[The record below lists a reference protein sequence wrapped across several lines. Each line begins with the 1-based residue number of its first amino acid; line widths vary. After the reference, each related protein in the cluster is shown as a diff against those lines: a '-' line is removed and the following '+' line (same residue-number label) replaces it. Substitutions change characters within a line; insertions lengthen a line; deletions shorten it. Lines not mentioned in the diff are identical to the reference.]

1 MVSPPPLP
9 PAGCWSTY
17 ASPNVTG
24 GTVTEGTF
32 FAEQMVA
39 YGAACAAQERERCAD
54 IVAHAAAHG
63 CACSDYEALA
73 AVIRGEA

>member
-1 MVSPPPLP
+1 MSLPPLP
-9 PAGCWSTY
+9 PAGCWSAY
-17 ASPNVTG
+17 ASPND
-24 GTVTEGTF
+24 TEGTF
-32 FAEQMVA
+32 FAEQMLA